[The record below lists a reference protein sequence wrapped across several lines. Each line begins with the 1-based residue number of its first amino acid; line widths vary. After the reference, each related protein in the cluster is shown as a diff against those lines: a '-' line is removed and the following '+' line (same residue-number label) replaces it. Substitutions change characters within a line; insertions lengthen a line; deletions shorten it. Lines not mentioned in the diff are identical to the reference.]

1 MANVNLKTNFA
12 DGEKLFAQ
20 QLNNNFKTIQEGMNN
35 ANKIIWQDGTDVSFK
50 RYLTND
56 VEELPIL
63 DGAVIYDVEKGRHYI
78 DYQGTRIQ
86 VGSSGKEVVIQE
98 EQPTEEDNKIWID
111 PSNVNTLGTEVIDSL
126 EGDEHSLAPSVD
138 AVKKFVNNE
147 LLKKHNEI
155 AGMIDNTMVHLSYD
169 ECVIGT
175 WFGKPLYRKVV
186 SMGALPNATLKSTA
200 HGVSNLDFVT
210 KLTGMAYSP
219 SSKSRVTLPYADPKS
234 EYTVMIYANDD
245 NIVLSSIYDQS
256 AFTESYAIM
265 EYTKTTDSEV
275 I

>member
-1 MANVNLKTNFA
+1 MANVNLKTNFV

-78 DYQGTRIQ
+78 DYHGTRIQ
-86 VGSSGKEVVIQE
+86 VGSAGKEVVIQE

-111 PSNVNTLGTEVIDSL
+111 PSSVNTLGTEVVDSL
-126 EGDEHSLAPSVD
+126 EGDEHSLAPSVN
-138 AVKKFVNNE
+138 AVKKFINE
-147 LLKKHNEI
+147 ALIAKHNEF
-155 AGMIDNTMVHLSYD
+155 AGMIDNVMDHLSDD

-186 SMGALPNATLKSTA
+186 SMGALPNATLKSTP
-200 HGVSNLDFVT
+200 HNISNLGFVT
-210 KLTGMAYSP
+210 KLTGMAYNPTSG
-219 SSKSRVTLPYADPKS
+219 SRLTLPYADPKP
-234 EYTVMIYANDD
+234 EYTVMLYAND
-245 NIVLSSIYDQS
+245 NYVVLNTTFNQS
-256 AFTESYAIM
+256 DFTESYAII

>member
-1 MANVNLKTNFA
+1 MANVNLKTNFV

-78 DYQGTRIQ
+78 DYHGTRIQ
-86 VGSSGKEVVIQE
+86 VGSAGKEVVIQE

-111 PSNVNTLGTEVIDSL
+111 PSSVNTLGTEVVDSL
-126 EGDEHSLAPSVD
+126 EGDEHSLAPSVN
-138 AVKKFVNNE
+138 AVKIFVNNE
-147 LLKKHNEI
+147 LLKKHNEF
-155 AGMIDNTMVHLSYD
+155 ASMIDNAMEHYD
-169 ECVIGT
+169 LDEHVIGT
-175 WFGKPLYRKVV
+175 WFGKPLYKRVV
-186 SMGALPNATLKSTA
+186 EVGELPNKGMKEVD
-200 HGVSNLDFVT
+200 HNISNLDFVVDF
-210 KLTGMAYSP
+210 TGTSTDGDN
-219 SSKSRVTLPYADPKS
+219 SLLLPRLHTTP
-234 EYTVMIYANDD
+234 NL
-245 NIVLSSIYDQS
+245 NIVVEVNKTKVVVYDEHDFSSYTGYVTIK
-256 AFTESYAIM
+256 
-265 EYTKTTDSEV
+265 YTKTTDSEV